1 MRTITVLLAL
11 FGLASCTAMMARSD
25 APEGSAAWRQ
35 QQVQRDVQAIAQ
47 GMNHAR
53 AQSEAVARARA
64 RAP

>member
-1 MRTITVLLAL
+1 MRTTTVLLAL
-11 FGLASCTAMMARSD
+11 FGLASCTALVTRSD
-25 APEGSAAWRQ
+25 APEDSPAWRQ

-64 RAP
+64 Q

>member
-1 MRTITVLLAL
+1 
-11 FGLASCTAMMARSD
+11 MMARSD

-64 RAP
+64 RAQ